1 MIYLNNKNIESA
13 FISCI
18 KHNKI
23 KVLIVSECRKKI
35 QEVHRKL
42 DKLIYRYNNKIKT
55 ALMNDTKY
63 DIKFKN
69 GSLIKTLILSDC
81 FKWERFNIIL
91 VDEQMDKNVYR
102 VILKP
107 MEDNKKREIKC
118 LNLECLY

>member
-23 KVLIVSECRKKI
+23 KVLIVSEYHKMI
-35 QEVHRKL
+35 QEVHREL
-42 DKLIYRYNNKIKT
+42 DKLIYRYDNNIKT
-55 ALMNDTKY
+55 VLMNDTKY

-81 FKWERFNIIL
+81 FKGERFNIIL

-107 MEDNKKREIKC
+107 MEDNKKREI
-118 LNLECLY
+118 L